1 MLKPLYIL
9 RSISLFTAANVL
21 PQISNIFLL
30 PFTTKYLSKL
40 DFSIYGT
47 ILAYNLL
54 LQGVKSLG
62 LEIHFTN
69 SFFKNKSTW
78 KILWGK
84 YLGIRFIWKHFFFI
98 IQFPFLYAFIPDSV
112 IENRLHLIMII
123 TFTDYLFS
131 ATNDV
136 AARYHVISK
145 NSKIYFLII
154 LSGVIFS
161 SISNYYLIAFKDFGY
176 LGWFVSS
183 TIYSMIIF
191 MPNSYLI
198 YKKLNIFPKV
208 SFDTIFLINSLKVS
222 LPMVPHNYSGFLL
235 HSSDR
240 IILDQANV
248 NTADLGNY
256 NISYMII
263 NIMDRICDSIGFVLL
278 PILNDLF
285 SKNDLKAEKKSRDII
300 FIIQILYFSIIFS
313 VSLFCHEI
321 FMILFNDVY
330 SKEISLMAS
339 IMVMGISLRPMYWAT
354 INKLVFMEKSSTV
367 WKISFLSGILNV
379 ILNIIFIP
387 QFGVFAA
394 VLTTNFCLITASFY
408 GFFRKEF
415 IELQRVSYKPLFWFV
430 LFIIFTI
437 FSFYLQSYNLFIRVI
452 FSLIVLTVS
461 FNFFMKLYKKL

>member
-1 MLKPLYIL
+1 
-9 RSISLFTAANVL
+9 
-21 PQISNIFLL
+21 
-30 PFTTKYLSKL
+30 
-40 DFSIYGT
+40 
-47 ILAYNLL
+47 
-54 LQGVKSLG
+54 
-62 LEIHFTN
+62 
-69 SFFKNKSTW
+69 
-78 KILWGK
+78 
-84 YLGIRFIWKHFFFI
+84 
-98 IQFPFLYAFIPDSV
+98 
-112 IENRLHLIMII
+112 
-123 TFTDYLFS
+123 
-131 ATNDV
+131 
-136 AARYHVISK
+136 
-145 NSKIYFLII
+145 
-154 LSGVIFS
+154 
-161 SISNYYLIAFKDFGY
+161 
-176 LGWFVSS
+176 
-183 TIYSMIIF
+183 
-191 MPNSYLI
+191 
-198 YKKLNIFPKV
+198 
-208 SFDTIFLINSLKVS
+208 
-222 LPMVPHNYSGFLL
+222 
-235 HSSDR
+235 
-240 IILDQANV
+240 
-248 NTADLGNY
+248 
-256 NISYMII
+256 
-263 NIMDRICDSIGFVLL
+263 MDRICDSIGFVLL